1 MDFTTMGCFNFICL
15 LLSACYYRNC
25 KTSGD
30 DYVVVVLLV
39 LPSIFFAAATI
50 TFNVVFVISR
60 GDCMLYCHR
69 ENHPLS
75 ADVTAFQFFNLLIA
89 TSAKL
94 H

>member
-1 MDFTTMGCFNFICL
+1 MLWLFYLCH
-15 LLSACYYRNC
+15 
-25 KTSGD
+25 
-30 DYVVVVLLV
+30 LV
-39 LPSIFFAAATI
+39 FFAAATI
-50 TFNVVFVISR
+50 TFNVVFAIP
-60 GDCMLYCHR
+60 GGYFMLYCHH